1 MPSPGGDAAHT
12 GVEDGPR
19 RRDLVSGE
27 LIADLI
33 EIPDSMNASQGT
45 AQASQVRCGAW
56 SAVAPV
62 RLTFAA
68 RPSFGTGKVELA
80 WV

>member
-1 MPSPGGDAAHT
+1 M
-12 GVEDGPR
+12 R
-19 RRDLVSGE
+19 QDLVSGE
-27 LIADLI
+27 RIADRI
-33 EIPDSMNASQGT
+33 EIPDSANASQST
-45 AQASQVRCGAW
+45 AQASQVRCSAW

-68 RPSFGTGKVELA
+68 RPWFGTWKMELA